1 MKHMRLALLILFL
14 CMNPSSFI
22 RSHKL
27 PSLATTKPEY
37 NWSYWAIEFGLGANY
52 LHLDFPGNPAAHTQ
66 HLEDGIAKQTY
77 RLPLADFRI
86 GIEKSWQISD
96 KWTLAIDYACL
107 TPAFAFGYLVS
118 RQTRFNFGFHCPIT
132 LNNLKQLSSTTAQYS
147 DGAIIADTSRTQG
160 WHARNQFICISPRIG
175 IDHFTSPNTMI
186 RISFSYDWH
195 KFHDYRTN
203 AVVGSMHWPQVTI
216 GIKRLF

>member
-1 MKHMRLALLILFL
+1 MKHLRLLLLLLFL
-14 CMNPSSFI
+14 CAHSSSWI
-22 RSHKL
+22 SPNKV
-27 PSLATTKPEY
+27 PSLTSAQPEY

-52 LHLDFPGNPAAHTQ
+52 LHLDFPGSPSRSNEQSETPVAP
-66 HLEDGIAKQTY
+66 QTY

-86 GIEKSWQISD
+86 GIEKSWRISD
-96 KWTLAIDYACL
+96 KWTFAVDYACL
-107 TPAFAFGYLVS
+107 TPAIAFGYLVS
-118 RQTRFNFGFHCPIT
+118 AQTRFNIGFHCPIT
-132 LNNLKQLSSTTAQYS
+132 LNNLKQLNTTTTQYS
-147 DGAIIADTSRTQG
+147 DGTIIADASRTRG
-160 WHARNQFICISPRIG
+160 WRARNQFICISPRIG

-195 KFHDYRTN
+195 QFHDYRTN